1 MLFRRI
7 SQHIGAQN
15 WLAVVLDLAI
25 VVVGIFLGLQ
35 VSAWNDTRHDR
46 LRETEIL
53 DHLSADFEEIK
64 TEVDEA
70 LDFHRDVIEALNT
83 VLLSIE
89 AGTVTQEEEVSVRQ
103 GLQRALWYNTG
114 ARRSGTYVD
123 LVSSGQIRLIRNEEL
138 RSVLSKYDELHAKA
152 NLLFAQFWEG
162 QRSHEIVFGRHFS
175 YETVRRRNDEMFLPG
190 EITAFDIVEMAAD
203 PEFQRAV
210 HRLIEYQVYYQV
222 WHARMANTTNDIL
235 ALL

>member
-83 VLLSIE
+83 VLLSLE
-89 AGTVTQEEEVSVRQ
+89 TGTVTPEEEVSVRR

-114 ARRSGTYVD
+114 ARRSDTYVD
-123 LVSSGQIRLIRNEEL
+123 LVSSGQIRLIQNEEL

-175 YETVRRRNDEMFLPG
+175 YETVRRRAGEMFLPG
-190 EITAFDIVEMAAD
+190 EIIAFDIAGMAAD

-222 WHARMANTTNDIL
+222 WHATMANTANDIL